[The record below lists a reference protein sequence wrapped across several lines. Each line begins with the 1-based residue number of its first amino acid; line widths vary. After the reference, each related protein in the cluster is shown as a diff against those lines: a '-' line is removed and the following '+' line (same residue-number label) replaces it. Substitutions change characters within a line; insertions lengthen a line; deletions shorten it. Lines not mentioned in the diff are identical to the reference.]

1 MGVRSQTYDA
11 PPGEFKL
18 TIPELAY
25 RKIISVKREGLGYDI
40 VTGTPGS
47 RQVQYNDWL
56 GRFIFINSF
65 NSVVTSTPWLPVDSI
80 IPEKIFII
88 WQE

>member
-25 RKIISVKREGLGYDI
+25 RKIISVKREGTGYDI

-56 GRFIFINSF
+56 GRFIFVNSF
-65 NSVVTSTPWLPVDSI
+65 NSISVSPPWSPIDIVTF
-80 IPEKIFII
+80 EKIFII
-88 WQE
+88 WEE

>member
-25 RKIISVKREGLGYDI
+25 RKIISVKREGTGYDI

-65 NSVVTSTPWLPVDSI
+65 NSISVSPPWSPIDIVTF
-80 IPEKIFII
+80 EKIFII

>member
-1 MGVRSQTYDA
+1 MAVKSAYYSGTAGTNYIDI
-11 PPGEFKL
+11 PG
-18 TIPELAY
+18 LAY
-25 RKIISVKREGLGYDI
+25 RKIVSFKREGLGYDI

-65 NSVVTSTPWLPVDSI
+65 NSTTVSPPWSPIDLVTF
-80 IPEKIFII
+80 EKIFII
-88 WQE
+88 WEE

>member
-1 MGVRSQTYDA
+1 MAVRSQTYEGQ
-11 PPGEFKL
+11 PGEFKL

-25 RKIISVKREGLGYDI
+25 RKIISVKREGTGYDI

-65 NSVVTSTPWLPVDSI
+65 NSISVSPPWSPIDIVTF
-80 IPEKIFII
+80 EKIFII

>member
-25 RKIISVKREGLGYDI
+25 RKIISVKREGTGYDI

-47 RQVQYNDWL
+47 RHVQYNDWL

-65 NSVVTSTPWLPVDSI
+65 NSVVTGTPWLPVDSI

>member
-25 RKIISVKREGLGYDI
+25 RKIISVKREGTGYDI

-65 NSVVTSTPWLPVDSI
+65 NSISVSPPWSPIDIVTF
-80 IPEKIFII
+80 EKIFII
-88 WQE
+88 WEE